1 MPFVIVQIVQGI
13 SASTFYINYEAN
25 AQSLKQ
31 AIAKTMVGV
40 QPSNIKAM
48 KINRCTTTGPCV
60 DSEFND
66 FGRGSEFEKLV
77 KAELAQVADKIIA
90 TYTVE
95 VPSALTEY
103 ALFSQ
108 LLLASSGPEFDDH
121 LHAFAQTNAAVDL
134 YNVDSGPCVIMRNKT
149 RPRGLRAE
157 PEIES
162 VTGEHLA
169 GENLAGE
176 GLSMEELC
184 GVVALR
190 VGMVSAALLMAA
202 VLLYTQMHA
211 VVPGG
216 GKKDAPVSLGAQ
228 LCIV

>member
-1 MPFVIVQIVQGI
+1 
-13 SASTFYINYEAN
+13 
-25 AQSLKQ
+25 
-31 AIAKTMVGV
+31 
-40 QPSNIKAM
+40 
-48 KINRCTTTGPCV
+48 
-60 DSEFND
+60 
-66 FGRGSEFEKLV
+66 
-77 KAELAQVADKIIA
+77 
-90 TYTVE
+90 

-108 LLLASSGPEFDDH
+108 LLLASSGTEFDDH

-157 PEIES
+157 PALENA
-162 VTGEHLA
+162 A

-190 VGMVSAALLMAA
+190 VGMMSAALLMAA

-216 GKKDAPVSLGAQ
+216 GKKDEPVSLGMQ
-228 LCIV
+228 MCIV